1 MSIRLNFFP
10 AYIFVWIFIVLH
22 SSLYYLGKNRFYFS
36 LKMCKQLFFNYMY
49 KCKKY
54 MIFFYD
60 LIKAL
65 KCSSIKC
72 INIKWKYLFVEKN
85 DHTNNK
91 KKLYWILWSRFFFFA
106 LLKVFLLETKKIHYK
121 VHCKDYLLWNS
132 IHSDQR
138 WLQSELLRFT
148 VPPSDLKCHWI
159 LIQSSPFLNSNVGG
173 IN

>member
-65 KCSSIKC
+65 KRSSIKC

-91 KKLYWILWSRFFFFA
+91 KKNFTGFFFFA

-121 VHCKDYLLWNS
+121 VHCTFHNIKSWKWVN
-132 IHSDQR
+132 
-138 WLQSELLRFT
+138 
-148 VPPSDLKCHWI
+148 
-159 LIQSSPFLNSNVGG
+159 
-173 IN
+173 

>member
-10 AYIFVWIFIVLH
+10 AYIFVCIFIVH
-22 SSLYYLGKNRFYFS
+22 SSLYYLGKNGFYFS

-65 KCSSIKC
+65 KRSSIKC

-91 KKLYWILWSRFFFFA
+91 KKNFTGFYDLDFSFLHCLKYFYWKQKKSITKYIVRIIYSEILFTVIKDVSKVNFFDSRFH
-106 LLKVFLLETKKIHYK
+106 LQI
-121 VHCKDYLLWNS
+121 WNV
-132 IHSDQR
+132 I
-138 WLQSELLRFT
+138 EF
-148 VPPSDLKCHWI
+148 
-159 LIQSSPFLNSNVGG
+159 
-173 IN
+173 

>member
-10 AYIFVWIFIVLH
+10 AYIFVCIFIVH

-65 KCSSIKC
+65 KRSSIKC

-91 KKLYWILWSRFFFFA
+91 RTTLLYWILWSRFFFFA
-106 LLKVFLLETKKIHYK
+106 LLKVFLLETKKK
-121 VHCKDYLLWNS
+121 S
-132 IHSDQR
+132 ITKYIVR
-138 WLQSELLRFT
+138 IIYSEILFT
-148 VPPSDLKCHWI
+148 VIKDGSKVNFFDSRFHLQIW
-159 LIQSSPFLNSNVGG
+159 NV
-173 IN
+173 IEF